1 MRTLFSFQLVS
12 LDGFFEGPKRE
23 LDWHNVDEEFHE
35 FADRQLRTVDTLLF
49 GRVTYQMMASF
60 WPAATESDP
69 MIASKMNALP
79 KLVCSRTLTTVEWNN
94 SRLIKGDITEEVSK
108 LKKQPGKDIALF
120 GSGTVLSALMEA
132 NLIDEHRI
140 MIAPIVLGSGN
151 PLFKKLERRQPLK
164 LLRTTTFKS
173 GNVLLVYAPKTT

>member
-1 MRTLFSFQLVS
+1 MIS

-35 FADRQLRTVDTLLF
+35 FADRQLSTVDTLLF

-60 WPAATESDP
+60 WPTATESDP
-69 MIASKMNALP
+69 IIAKKMNGLP
-79 KLVCSRTLTTVEWNN
+79 KLVFSRTLNTVEWNN
-94 SRLIKGDITEEVSK
+94 SRLNKGNLVEEVLK
-108 LKKQPGKDIALF
+108 LKNQPGKDIAIF
-120 GSGTVLSALMEA
+120 GSATVLSTLMEA

-151 PLFKKLERRQPLK
+151 PLFQKMERRHPLK
-164 LLRTTTFKS
+164 LLRTISYKS
-173 GNVLLVYAPKTT
+173 GNVLLVYQPENISS